1 MTAEFDYPS
10 RITRARGLMAE
21 QALDALYINAGP
33 NMYYLTGFS
42 PMEGGWPV
50 WLSALLLPLEQ
61 EPVLVMTE
69 MYHNIYSHSDSYIR
83 DVETYMDGEDPTRL
97 LTDLF
102 QRLGLLD
109 GRIGVE
115 DRMGFGDYDLL
126 RSAVPELKIASGQ
139 GILDHLRMIK
149 DGQEVEIL
157 RRVCQIMDAGYAA
170 AMEVIREGRTEAEAG
185 MDLLQ
190 ALVEAGSETMQVAG
204 HFHTLSDRRIQ
215 RGDAI
220 DVDLGGVCYQ
230 NYCGDSARTI
240 FVGTPSNEE
249 EAMFDVVQAAREQAM
264 ELVRPG
270 VMAETIHLETVKV
283 IRESGYDMTWKVG
296 HGIGLTCLGH
306 EAPLLQEG
314 AQFPLEPGMVHVLD
328 PGVFLPGKHRDSP
341 LHIEDVVLVTEDGCE
356 LLTHASRELLWV

>member
-1 MTAEFDYPS
+1 LAE
-10 RITRARGLMAE
+10 RG
-21 QALDALYINAGP
+21 LDALYVNAGP

-61 EPVLVMTE
+61 EPVLVMTD
-69 MYHNIYSHSDSYIR
+69 MYHSIFVHSESYIQEV
-83 DVETYMDGEDPTRL
+83 DTYMDGEDPSRL
-97 LTDLF
+97 LAALF
-102 QRLGLLD
+102 QRKGLSK

-115 DRMGFGDYDLL
+115 DRMGFADYELL
-126 RSAVPELKIASGQ
+126 TTAVPELEIIGGQ

-149 DGQEVEIL
+149 DEREIEIL
-157 RRVCQIMDAGYAA
+157 RRVCEIMDAGYAA
-170 AMEVIREGRTEAEAG
+170 ALEVIGEGRTEAEAG
-185 MDLLQ
+185 MDLLRV
-190 ALVEAGSETMQVAG
+190 LVEAGSETMQVAG
-204 HFHTLSDRRIQ
+204 HFHTLSHRRLE

-230 NYCGDSARTI
+230 KYCGDSARTI
-240 FVGTPSNEE
+240 FVGPPNDEE
-249 EAMFDVVQAAREQAM
+249 RAIFDVVVAAYERAM
-264 ELVRPG
+264 QLVRPG
-270 VMAETIHLETVKV
+270 VLAETVHLETIKV
-283 IRESGYDMTWKVG
+283 IREAGYDMTWKVG

-314 AQFPLEPGMVHVLD
+314 ATFPLEPGMVHVID

-356 LLTHASRELLWV
+356 LLTHANRDLLWV